1 MRVLVVASSLLY
13 RSPAVALREG
23 LRGVGAL
30 CDNGERSACTSK
42 EREGERGETVVGY
55 VFYAVDLISRTSTY
69 CYNVTSPQSRLP
81 SMLDN
86 FTDKLAIPHKAPHL
100 LRQRSLL
107 AVILICSRR

>member
-23 LRGVGAL
+23 LWGRRSSL
-30 CDNGERSACTSK
+30 RQDNAQHAQVKK
-42 EREGERGETVVGY
+42 ERERGNGGWVRVLCSR
-55 VFYAVDLISRTSTY
+55 LISRTSTY

>member
-1 MRVLVVASSLLY
+1 MENAQHAQVTR
-13 RSPAVALREG
+13 
-23 LRGVGAL
+23 
-30 CDNGERSACTSK
+30 
-42 EREGERGETVVGY
+42 ERERERGEMVVGY